1 MSRPPFQFIA
11 RATNV
16 VSILQ
21 VSVKRSNAI
30 DPTVVE
36 IFPRRTKG
44 LVTDQIAGRDCRL
57 LRFVVGISE
66 CERSKTN
73 WRADGCEQLIFLS
86 STRFQKEGR
95 AGERA
100 SERASAEGSGEVSTD
115 CWESC
120 LDLLS
125 IPSDFVRQA
134 SAPYYF
140 ALPGFCFS

>member
-36 IFPRRTKG
+36 IFPWGTKG
-44 LVTDQIAGRDCRL
+44 LVTDQITGRDCRL
-57 LRFVVGISE
+57 LRFAVGISE

-86 STRFQKEGR
+86 PIRFQKEGR
-95 AGERA
+95 ASVE
-100 SERASAEGSGEVSTD
+100 ESGEVSTD

-120 LDLLS
+120 LNLLS
-125 IPSDFVRQA
+125 IPSDFIRQA
-134 SAPYYF
+134 SAPY
-140 ALPGFCFS
+140 